1 MASRAP
7 VVAWRMNTVSSDEPS
22 VWNQPVGGTLRNRNL
37 RTSVGKP
44 VRYST
49 QSSVASTICL
59 GLGGGGIGSG
69 SGIGLVGLRYGAVLV
84 GDVRVEDVRH
94 VVLDEA
100 GTGEIHRLAR

>member
-1 MASRAP
+1 
-7 VVAWRMNTVSSDEPS
+7 MNTVSSDEPS

-59 GLGGGGIGSG
+59 GLGGGGIGIG
-69 SGIGLVGLRYGAVLV
+69 EGIGYWGF
-84 GDVRVEDVRH
+84 
-94 VVLDEA
+94 
-100 GTGEIHRLAR
+100 GTGPWV